1 MARCPSCGVQIHDN
15 AQSCDDCGAHFST
28 AAGTGAER
36 AVSRR
41 RTKHGMA
48 FVCFAFAAM
57 FYSVGS
63 ALGVGILLVMGVL
76 MEIIAWAEL
85 FDGGRGNE

>member
-1 MARCPSCGVQIHDN
+1 
-15 AQSCDDCGAHFST
+15 
-28 AAGTGAER
+28 
-36 AVSRR
+36 
-41 RTKHGMA
+41 MA
-48 FVCFAFAAM
+48 FVCFAIAAL

-85 FDGGRGNE
+85 FDGGRHNEWAGELAA

>member
-1 MARCPSCGVQIHDN
+1 MARCPSCGVPINDS
-15 AQSCDDCGAHFST
+15 AQSCEGCGAHFST
-28 AAGTGAER
+28 AAGTRPER
-36 AVSRR
+36 TPSSR

-48 FVCFAFAAM
+48 FVCFAIAAL

-85 FDGGRGNE
+85 FDGGRHNE